1 MKVAL
6 AGGGTGGHVF
16 PVLAIVEELK
26 KRDPNLQLMYI
37 GKRGSIE
44 ERMASETTLPF
55 RQIVVEGMPT
65 GNVFRKALALFKAL
79 IGFVQSVEILF
90 RFRPQVVIG
99 TGGYVSLP
107 PIMAARILRIPIL
120 IHEQNC
126 VPGKANRLG
135 SRFADSVLVNFDRCR
150 RFFQKSTV
158 HVVGN
163 PVRSDFLPDRL
174 EAKSKDESRQIL
186 GLSPNKFTVLLLGGS
201 RGAHS
206 LNVALIEALPQLDP
220 QRVQFVC
227 MTGNED
233 YRRVSDA
240 CERTGV
246 TASVFQFIDDMVT
259 AYTAADLVISRA
271 GASTLAEICA
281 VGLPAILVPYPF
293 ATDRHQELNA
303 RALVEVGAAE
313 MMMNGELTGEALAE
327 RIASLSSDKETLEQM
342 RSLSKDFGKPDATEK
357 IVNILFEL
365 VFK

>member
-1 MKVAL
+1 
-6 AGGGTGGHVF
+6 
-16 PVLAIVEELK
+16 
-26 KRDPNLQLMYI
+26 LQSL
-37 GKRGSIE
+37 
-44 ERMASETTLPF
+44 
-55 RQIVVEGMPT
+55 
-65 GNVFRKALALFKAL
+65 
-79 IGFVQSVEILF
+79 EILF

-126 VPGKANRLG
+126 VPGRANRLG
-135 SRFADSVLVNFDRCR
+135 SRFADSVLVNFERCR
-150 RFFQKSTV
+150 RFFPKCAV
-158 HVVGN
+158 HAVGN
-163 PVRSDFLPDRL
+163 PIRSDFLPDRL
-174 EAKSKDESRQIL
+174 ETKSKDESRRIL

-206 LNVALIEALPQLDP
+206 LNVAFIEALPHLDT
-220 QRVQFVC
+220 QQVQFVC

-233 YRRVSDA
+233 YRKVSDA
-240 CERTGV
+240 CERAGV
-246 TASVFQFIDDMVT
+246 TASVFQFIDDIVT

-313 MMMNGELTGEALAE
+313 IMMNDELTGEALAG
-327 RIASLSSDKETLEQM
+327 RIASLSSDKESLEQM
-342 RSLSKDFGKPDATEK
+342 RSRSKDFGKADATEK